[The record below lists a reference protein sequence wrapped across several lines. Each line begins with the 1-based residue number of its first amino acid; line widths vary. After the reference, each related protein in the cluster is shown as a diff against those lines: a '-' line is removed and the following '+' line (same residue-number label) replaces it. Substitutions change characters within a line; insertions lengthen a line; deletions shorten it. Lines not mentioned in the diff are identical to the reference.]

1 MRTSKLSK
9 LSSFLHSQD
18 EAPLRRVCRKPFTEL
33 VVETTP
39 SDSNLV
45 PIKMCCEKWL
55 TEEGKALTMVV
66 DTTSHFE
73 ILKVWNSNNFK
84 KFRESVVDG
93 SYRYC
98 DTNICPIYLSE
109 KMEEAV
115 APYSPV
121 IENITFATDTSCNLA
136 CPSCRSSFNTV
147 PNVYSEKMLYSII
160 QTGTKKILLNG
171 AGEIFINKGMLRVLR
186 TLKEEEASSME
197 GFTFLT
203 NGNLLTPAM
212 WESLSPFVRSL
223 KQNGVAVSVD
233 AATPETYA
241 RVRRG
246 GNFIRVVE
254 NLLFIKELRQRG
266 EICYFALNMTVQQ
279 DNLAEIEEFV
289 DLALSLAVDLIYVVK
304 IEDWSSMPSDVFTD
318 KFKLSPTNLASA
330 HQRMIPLKEKA
341 ASRGIL
347 LRTNL

>member
-1 MRTSKLSK
+1 MGISKLSK
-9 LSSFLHSQD
+9 LSSFLHRQE
-18 EAPLRRVCRKPFTEL
+18 EAPIGRVCRKPFTEM
-33 VVETTP
+33 VVETTY

-55 TEEGKALTMVV
+55 TGEGRALTLVV
-66 DTTSHFE
+66 DTTSPFE

-84 KFRESVVDG
+84 KFRDSVVNG

-98 DTNICPIYLSE
+98 DTSTCPVYLSE
-109 KMEEAV
+109 KMEEATF
-115 APYSPV
+115 PYTPV
-121 IENITFATDTSCNLA
+121 IETITYATDTSCNLA

-171 AGEIFINKGMLRVLR
+171 AGEVFINKGMLQVLR
-186 TLKEEEASSME
+186 TLKEEEASCME

-212 WESLSPFVRSL
+212 WGSLSPFVRSL
-223 KQNGVAVSVD
+223 KQNGIAVSVD
-233 AATPETYA
+233 AATPETYSK
-241 RVRRG
+241 VRRG
-246 GNFIRVVE
+246 GNFLRVVD

-279 DNLAEIEEFV
+279 DNFAEIEEFV
-289 DLALSLAVDLIYVVK
+289 DLALSLAVDLIYIVK
-304 IEDWSSMPSDVFTD
+304 IEDWSSMPSDIFRD
-318 KFKLSPTNLASA
+318 
-330 HQRMIPLKEKA
+330 
-341 ASRGIL
+341 
-347 LRTNL
+347 